1 MTPYQTHREE
11 LRVALQQSFLDA
23 LLKMGDEANGLGF
36 LLATHHFQQLM
47 MTMRNK

>member
-1 MTPYQTHREE
+1 MTPYQIHREE

-36 LLATHHFQQLM
+36 FAGNSPFPAIDDDEE
-47 MTMRNK
+47 

>member
-36 LLATHHFQQLM
+36 FAGNSPFPAIDGDDEE
-47 MTMRNK
+47 

>member
-23 LLKMGDEANGLGF
+23 LLKMGDDANGLGF
-36 LLATHHFQQLM
+36 FAGNSPFPAIDDDDEE
-47 MTMRNK
+47 